1 MTIDKP
7 TVRLEHQYITYLVSA
22 STGISQLPPWW
33 PVALATSFVAVP
45 MSPVAFA
52 STPGT
57 VTATPVKLARTLVA
71 VPINPETFARTF
83 ESVPVT
89 LVANVSVAVAM
100 ASVAF
105 TAGMM
110 LVGSHLMKKRF
121 KFHNIKEY

>member
-1 MTIDKP
+1 
-7 TVRLEHQYITYLVSA
+7 
-22 STGISQLPPWW
+22 
-33 PVALATSFVAVP
+33 